1 MRFIDVA
8 IVGAGQAG
16 LAMSRC
22 LAVLG
27 IGHALFE
34 RGQVAERWRTTA
46 WDSLRMLTPNWIN
59 GLPWQ
64 PYDGADPHGFMTR
77 HETVAFLERY
87 ATRFHAPVFERTP
100 VMSLSADGPAFRME
114 TPDGVWRARA
124 VVIATGYCDRAFMPV
139 VSSGLSRTITSIHSS
154 HYRAPD
160 MIPDGGVLIV
170 GSSPSGLQIAEE
182 LQRAG
187 RKVVLSSGAHARVPR
202 RWRGRDIF
210 WWLSRLGKLSE
221 RASEVADLEAEIRQ
235 PNVPLA
241 GRPDYS
247 DCDLPSMQ
255 ALGVRI
261 AGRIVGAE
269 GEHVAFAGD
278 LAESVTAADMR
289 MTHLLA
295 AIDRFDGRTTDI
307 GSIAFKHL
315 DLAANNAPRLLSL
328 RKENIRTVV
337 WATGFR
343 RAFPWIKLPVLRP
356 DGEIRQTGG
365 VTPVPGVFTLGFRFQ
380 CKRDS
385 HFFGGVG
392 TDALEIAGH
401 VARFLG
407 ASVRQ
412 AA

>member
-1 MRFIDVA
+1 MRLIDVA

-27 IGHALFE
+27 VGHAIFD
-34 RGQVAERWRTTA
+34 RGRVAERWRTTA

-77 HETVAFLERY
+77 NETIALLERY
-87 ATRFHAPVFERTP
+87 AASFGAPVFERTP
-100 VMSLSADGPAFRME
+100 VMSLAADGSAFRLQ
-114 TPDGVWRARA
+114 TPDGTWRARA
-124 VVIATGYCDRAFMPV
+124 VVVATGHCDRAFIP
-139 VSSGLSRTITSIHSS
+139 SIAGRLSFDIASLHSS
-154 HYRAPD
+154 QYRSPGV
-160 MIPDGGVLIV
+160 IPDGGVLVV

-182 LQRAG
+182 LRRAG
-187 RKVVLSSGAHARVPR
+187 RKVILSSGAHTRVPR
-202 RWRGRDIF
+202 RWRGHDIF
-210 WWLSRLGKLSE
+210 WWLSRLGKFSE
-221 RASEVADLEAEIRQ
+221 RASEVANLEAEIRQ
-235 PNVPLA
+235 PNVQLA
-241 GRPDYS
+241 GRPS
-247 DCDLPSMQ
+247 DCDLPLMQ
-255 ALGVRI
+255 ALGIRL
-261 AGRIVGAE
+261 AGRVDGVE
-269 GEHVAFAGD
+269 GGHVFFRDD
-278 LAESVTAADMR
+278 LAESVTSADQR
-289 MTHLLA
+289 MAHILA
-295 AIDRFDGRTTDI
+295 AIDRFDGRPTNI
-307 GSIAFKHL
+307 GNIDFRRV
-315 DLAANNAPRLLSL
+315 DLAANGAPRMLSL
-328 RKENIRTVV
+328 RNENIRTVI

-343 RAFPWIKLPVLRP
+343 RAFPWIELPVLRQ

-365 VTPVPGVFTLGFRFQ
+365 VTAVPGLYTLGFRFQ

-407 ASVRQ
+407 ASLRQ